1 MSGIWGIV
9 GEHTAD
15 WSGALC
21 IGLASDLLE
30 DFYPDKG
37 TAQVQASR
45 AKKICNGETALG
57 LCPRLD
63 QCLEYAL
70 TNHER
75 FGIWGGMSERE
86 RDRLKKDRAAAAEAR
101 RARRVAASRAAW
113 ETRRANAGRRSAT
126 A

>member
-1 MSGIWGIV
+1 MTGVWGIV
-9 GEHTAD
+9 GDDTVD

-21 IGLASDLLE
+21 ITLQPDVLE

-37 TAQVQASR
+37 TAQVQATR
-45 AKKICNGETALG
+45 AKKICNGDIDHG
-57 LCPRLD
+57 VCPRLN
-63 QCLEYAL
+63 QCLEFAL
-70 TNHER
+70 DHHER

-86 RDRLKKDRAAAAEAR
+86 RDKLKKDRIAAVEQRRQRRIAAA
-101 RARRVAASRAAW
+101 RVAW